1 MRFKAKITN
10 EYLAILLSVTTSLQ
24 KIGSS
29 SVLYLDEE
37 CLRFAVIAE
46 APDSPRVYSELLQEF
61 LFAEYRIESQNNNAS
76 KDIS

>member
-10 EYLAILLSVTTSLQ
+10 EYLAVLLSVTNALQ

-29 SVLYLDEE
+29 SVLFLDEE

-46 APDSPRVYSELLQEF
+46 SPDSPRVYSELLQEY
-61 LFAEYRIESQNNNAS
+61 LFAEYRIESQSNNTSNR
-76 KDIS
+76 